1 MRTHSFDTC
10 FAAFGDSRLH
20 CAAATPNAMVKS
32 TEKAACMAPV
42 KGTMS
47 SDTATPMVDRV
58 AEDCWTELRSGCMV
72 LLGNRHTKEPDQNDA
87 INGS

>member
-1 MRTHSFDTC
+1 MRTHSFDTS

-20 CAAATPNAMVKS
+20 CAAATPNAIVKS

-47 SDTATPMVDRV
+47 SDAATPMVEV
-58 AEDCWTELRSGCMV
+58 AEECWIELRGGCVV
-72 LLGNRHTKEPDQNDA
+72 LIGNRHTREPGKNDA
-87 INGS
+87 TVR